1 MFNLIFRALAALAIG
16 AAFIACALAYFDV
29 LTK

>member
-1 MFNLIFRALAALAIG
+1 MLNFILRVVAALAIA